1 MRIAIFGLGYV
12 GTVTAAGLASQGHE
26 VWGVDVDQVKVDHIQ
41 SGRSPVVE
49 PGIDEL
55 IAAAVD
61 RGTLK
66 ATTDPVAALER
77 ADVSLLCVG
86 TPSMPQGGTDLT
98 YLRRALDDIREAL
111 AVVTPPA
118 SGFHAVVVRSTV
130 PPGTGDDLVKTALA
144 GTTPAGWTVGTAMCP
159 EFLREGSGVSDFFN
173 PPFVVLGTAEQ
184 RVTDLVTTMFS
195 FLDREIRLVDVRSAE
210 ALKYACNA
218 FHATKVSFANE
229 MARIF
234 RMYGV
239 DSREVMRVFS
249 EDKVLNISPAYLMPG
264 YAFGGSCLPKDLRA
278 LLDMARINALDVP
291 LLAGVA
297 WSNELVISDVVDR
310 IIASPFRKIAMLGLS
325 FKMNTDDL
333 RESPNVEL
341 AERLIGKGFEVKIYD
356 PIINPERL
364 IGSNLRYIESRLPH
378 LRRLLSSTPFEA
390 LHGCEAAVVATSDPS
405 VLEELR
411 TAPPAWILD
420 LHGRLGPDIEQLPSY
435 EGIGWAV

>member
-12 GTVTAAGLASQGHE
+12 GTVTAAGLASQGHQ
-26 VWGVDVDQVKVDHIQ
+26 VCGVDVDALKVEHIR

-49 PGIDEL
+49 PGIEEL
-55 IAAAVD
+55 IATAVESGD
-61 RGTLK
+61 LT

-86 TPSMPQGGTDLT
+86 TPSKSQGGTDLT
-98 YLRRALDDIREAL
+98 YLRRALDDIRQGLEVA
-111 AVVTPPA
+111 TPPE

-130 PPGTGDDLVKTALA
+130 PPGTGDEVVR
-144 GTTPAGWTVGTAMCP
+144 TTFSSVPPGWAVGTAMCP
-159 EFLREGSGVSDFFN
+159 EFLREGSGVADFFN
-173 PPFVVLGTAEQ
+173 PPFVVLGTADP
-184 RVTDLVTTMFS
+184 RVSDLLAGMFS
-195 FLDREIRLVDVRSAE
+195 FLNREPRLVDVRSAE

-234 RMYGV
+234 RVFGV

-249 EDKVLNISPAYLMPG
+249 EDTVLNISPAYLMPG
-264 YAFGGSCLPKDLRA
+264 FAFGGSCLPKDLRA
-278 LLDMARINALDVP
+278 LLDMARVNALDVP
-291 LLAGVA
+291 LLAGTLQT
-297 WSNELVISDVVDR
+297 NELVIADVVDR
-310 IIASPFRKIAMLGLS
+310 LIASPYRSLAMLGLS

-341 AERLIGKGFEVKIYD
+341 VERLIGKGFDVRIYD

-364 IGSNLRYIESRLPH
+364 MGSNLRYIESRLPH
-378 LRRLLSSTPFEA
+378 LRRLLHATPQDA
-390 LHGCEAAVVATSDPS
+390 LRGCEAAVVATSHPEVVD
-405 VLEELR
+405 ELLA
-411 TAPPAWILD
+411 APPARIID
-420 LHGRLGPDIEQLPSY
+420 LHGRLGAEIEGLPGY